1 MNRLFVHHPWF
12 RLLSPLFSGTLV
24 YLLMLLINNAVLYI
38 QEDFL
43 SQELYVCIG
52 LAYLTQ
58 EFSRL
63 SLLVFERLQRPKS
76 FLFKVLLQ
84 IGVSILLTIGLVY
97 LSMYLY
103 FKYILQYTPNFR
115 ELFVFNSIFSFITL
129 LYVVLYLGHYFL
141 FRKNTQKIEKE
152 LRAKQAIEYDFASY
166 RNGINPKLLFES
178 LEAMLVVMKENPAKA
193 EELTDHFSTV
203 YRYILSKRKREMVP
217 LREELTIV
225 KALSQLF
232 DHLPYRKVQL
242 GKVSDTDFTVLPTS
256 LLKVMESIIRTTIVS
271 ARKALVIDIL
281 ENKESLEVRYEH
293 EEKLEE
299 SLSMDTLMDI
309 SHSYRFY
316 TDMPIQIREEGPFKI
331 IKLPKLTYNESSHT

>member
-1 MNRLFVHHPWF
+1 
-12 RLLSPLFSGTLV
+12 
-24 YLLMLLINNAVLYI
+24 
-38 QEDFL
+38 
-43 SQELYVCIG
+43 
-52 LAYLTQ
+52 
-58 EFSRL
+58 
-63 SLLVFERLQRPKS
+63 
-76 FLFKVLLQ
+76 
-84 IGVSILLTIGLVY
+84 
-97 LSMYLY
+97 
-103 FKYILQYTPNFR
+103 
-115 ELFVFNSIFSFITL
+115 
-129 LYVVLYLGHYFL
+129 
-141 FRKNTQKIEKE
+141 
-152 LRAKQAIEYDFASY
+152 
-166 RNGINPKLLFES
+166 
-178 LEAMLVVMKENPAKA
+178 
-193 EELTDHFSTV
+193 
-203 YRYILSKRKREMVP
+203 MVP
-217 LREELTIV
+217 LREELTVV

-299 SLSMDTLMDI
+299 SLSMDTLRDI